1 LSSFH
6 LLMDVLRLAR
16 DEGAL
21 DGEGLTAFSQ
31 ALEERA
37 RLILTEQLGE
47 LQRDNAWRREAMAG
61 LEESVRSLTDEN
73 AWRREAMTGLE
84 ESVRSLTEETV
95 WRRQAVA
102 SLEEALRTLEKETAW
117 RRESMASLQAD
128 LQKAAQAHEAIL
140 THHRDVL
147 GRAVAELLA
156 ISAVRFPGL
165 RGVRQRL
172 VTLAEL
178 LRGETQ

>member
-1 LSSFH
+1 LSSID

-21 DGEGLTAFSQ
+21 DGEGLTAFSR

-47 LQRDNAWRREAMAG
+47 LQRENAWRREAMAG
-61 LEESVRSLTDEN
+61 LEESVRSLTDE
-73 AWRREAMTGLE
+73 
-84 ESVRSLTEETV
+84 TV
-95 WRRQAVA
+95 WRRQAMA
-102 SLEEALRTLEKETAW
+102 SLEEALRMLEKETAW
-117 RRESMASLQAD
+117 RRESMTSLQAD

-147 GRAVAELLA
+147 GRVVAELLA

-172 VTLAEL
+172 VTLAEV
-178 LRGETQ
+178 LRRETQ